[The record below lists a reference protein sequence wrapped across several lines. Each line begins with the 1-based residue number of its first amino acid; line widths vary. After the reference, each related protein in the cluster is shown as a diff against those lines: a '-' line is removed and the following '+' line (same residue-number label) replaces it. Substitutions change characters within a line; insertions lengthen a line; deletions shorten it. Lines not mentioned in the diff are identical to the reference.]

1 MIEKILVPLD
11 GSELAASIV
20 PYVAQ
25 LARGLDA
32 RVTLFTVVDPDA
44 VDIPARL
51 EARRARVS
59 PAPLETGSRYAS
71 GIYERVERS
80 IRDRLQNGVE
90 GLADQGIHAEARVVF
105 GKVAEEIVK
114 VAEGESYSLIA
125 MSTHARR
132 VLARGIL
139 GSVTDRVVH
148 TSLIPVLTITPAE
161 ARKYWQQGVNI
172 AAVVTPLDGSSL
184 SESALPYAEELA
196 QKLSLRLVIARA
208 VDIGMYTLA
217 AEGYPISVTSLEEEL
232 EEEANSYL
240 NATAEWLRARGLN
253 ATPRLLRG
261 SPAKAIIDLAH
272 EIPQSIVVMTTHGR
286 SGFKRWIMGSVAEK
300 VVRFSGHPVLIVP
313 PPDQG

>member
-11 GSELAASIV
+11 GSELAAAIV

-25 LARGLDA
+25 LAGGLDA

-59 PAPLETGSRYAS
+59 PSALEAGSQYAS

-80 IRDRLQNGVE
+80 IRKRLQNGVE
-90 GLADQGIHAEARVVF
+90 GLANQGIQAEARVVF
-105 GKVAEEIVK
+105 GRVAEEIVK
-114 VAEGESYSLIA
+114 VAEDEDYGLIA

-148 TSLIPVLTITPAE
+148 SSLVPVLTITPAE
-161 ARKYWQQGVNI
+161 ARKYWQQGMNI
-172 AAVVTPLDGSSL
+172 AAVVTPLDGSPL

-196 QKLSLRLVIARA
+196 QKLSLRLIIARV
-208 VDIGMYTLA
+208 VDIGAYSLA
-217 AEGYPISVTSLEEEL
+217 AEGYPYISATSLEEEL

-240 NATAEWLRARGLN
+240 NVTAEKLRARGLDV
-253 ATPRLLRG
+253 TPRLLRG
-261 SPAKAIIDLAH
+261 SPAKAIVDLAH
-272 EIPQSIVVMTTHGR
+272 EIPQSVVVITTHGR
-286 SGFKRWIMGSVAEK
+286 SGFKRWVMGSVAEK

-313 PPDQG
+313 PYQK